1 MTTPEN
7 AAHSGPTGIGT
18 FDFRHLE
25 ALLCVGRTRSFSA
38 AAAQLGYTQSAVS
51 QQIARLERI
60 VGTRLVKRARGRSL
74 VSLTEAGE
82 ILMHHA
88 EAVAARLTS
97 ASADLAALS
106 RGEKG
111 TLRVG
116 CYQSVGV
123 RLLPRILR
131 IFRET
136 WPQVAI
142 ELTQTEDDAHLLA
155 EVEAGHLDIS
165 FMVLPVPDGPFSSSE
180 LLEDPYVVVALPE
193 IWRDRHRRSVDWQDL
208 IGMPLIT
215 YARMR
220 PEHAV
225 ENRLG
230 HPELAEQIVFRSHD
244 NGTLLGLAEE
254 GLGTAM
260 MSWLSV
266 PTLTSSLAV
275 LPINNVPPRIVGI
288 AWHRDRIRTRAAE
301 DFVRIAKQES
311 FNEKIRM
318 DESLRQQSEHR
329 FQTAD

>member
-1 MTTPEN
+1 MTTPADAPHN
-7 AAHSGPTGIGT
+7 SPASMGT
-18 FDFRHLE
+18 FEFRHLE
-25 ALLCVGRTRSFSA
+25 ALLSLGRTRSFSA
-38 AAAQLGYTQSAVS
+38 AAEELGYTQSAIS
-51 QQIARLERI
+51 QQIARLERV
-60 VGTRLVKRARGRSL
+60 VGTPLVKRARGHRL

-82 ILMHHA
+82 ILVHHA

-97 ASADLAALS
+97 ATADLAALS
-106 RGEKG
+106 RGESG

-123 RLLPRILR
+123 RLLPRVLR

-142 ELTQTEDDAHLLA
+142 ELTQVEDDAHLLD
-155 EVEAGHLDIS
+155 EVEAGHLDVS
-165 FMVLPVPDGPFSSSE
+165 FMVLPLPEGPFSSAE
-180 LLEDPYVVVALPE
+180 LLEDPYVAVAVPE
-193 IWRDRHRRSVDWQDL
+193 TWGDGDRRSVDWKDL
-208 IGMPLIT
+208 IGKPLIT

-230 HPELAEQIVFRSHD
+230 HPELGEQIAFRSHD

-254 GLGTAM
+254 GLGTAV

-266 PTLTSSLAV
+266 PTHTSSLSI
-275 LPINNVPPRIVGI
+275 LPIDDVSPRIVGI

-301 DFVRIAKQES
+301 DFIRIAKQES
-311 FNEKIRM
+311 FAEKTRM
-318 DESLRQQSEHR
+318 DESLSQRSELG
-329 FQTAD
+329 APAPD

>member
-1 MTTPEN
+1 M
-7 AAHSGPTGIGT
+7 GT
-18 FDFRHLE
+18 FEFRHLE
-25 ALLCVGRTRSFSA
+25 ALLSLGSTRSFSA
-38 AAAQLGYTQSAVS
+38 AAERLGYTQSAIS
-51 QQIARLERI
+51 QQIARLERA
-60 VGTRLVKRARGRSL
+60 VGTPLVERARGHRI

-97 ASADLAALS
+97 ATADLAALS
-106 RGEKG
+106 RGESG

-123 RLLPRILR
+123 RLLPRVLR

-142 ELTQTEDDAHLLA
+142 ELTQVEDDAHLLA
-155 EVEAGHLDIS
+155 EVEAGHLDVS
-165 FMVLPVPDGPFSSSE
+165 FMVLPLPDGPFSSAE
-180 LLEDPYVVVALPE
+180 LLEDPYVVAALPE
-193 IWRDRHRRSVDWQDL
+193 TWREGHRRSVDWQDL
-208 IGMPLIT
+208 IGKPLIT

-220 PEHAV
+220 PDHAV

-230 HPELAEQIVFRSHD
+230 HPELGEQIAFRSHD

-254 GLGTAM
+254 GLGTAI

-266 PTLTSSLAV
+266 PAHTSNLSV
-275 LPINNVPPRIVGI
+275 LPIDDVPPRIVGI

-311 FNEKIRM
+311 FTEKVRM
-318 DESLRQQSEHR
+318 DESLSRQPEHR
-329 FQTAD
+329 MHAAD